1 MPTITEAEL
10 DRLESLSQAHE
21 LPQVVGDLVEA
32 LREIDDER
40 RMVALD
46 ASVARVIASQSRS
59 ALIAWQFQAAGAA
72 LALQRL
78 MSAAQKMREAQQAW
92 EYIINSATQEAAS
105 NVVDA
110 EDAFDDMLA
119 GLLADMQGVEGNNDR
134 P

>member
-10 DRLESLSQAHE
+10 DRLESL
-21 LPQVVGDLVEA
+21 

-72 LALQRL
+72 LMLQRL
-78 MSAAQKMREAQQAW
+78 MDAAKKMREAQQAW

-119 GLLADMQGVEGNNDR
+119 DMLAEMQGAGGNNDR